1 MYQLDNDGE
10 STGEINLV
18 PMIDVVF
25 SILAFFIIAS
35 LFLTRTEGIDVRLPK
50 ATTTQTQTQR
60 PVAVGI
66 DRQGNVFVDSQ
77 AVPIAKLRQ
86 QLEVFRNSQDPLVV
100 IVRAD
105 TKVEHGLVVAVMD
118 ELRQIPNSQLAIAT
132 QKPQR

>member
-1 MYQLDNDGE
+1 MYQLDNDSE
-10 STGEINLV
+10 SAGEINLV

-35 LFLTRTEGIDVRLPK
+35 LFLTRAEGIDVKLPK

-60 PVAVGI
+60 PVSVGI
-66 DRQGNVFVDSQ
+66 DRQGNVFVDNE
-77 AVPIAKLRQ
+77 AVPIVKLRQ
-86 QLEVFRNSQDPLVV
+86 QLEVFRKSQAPLVV